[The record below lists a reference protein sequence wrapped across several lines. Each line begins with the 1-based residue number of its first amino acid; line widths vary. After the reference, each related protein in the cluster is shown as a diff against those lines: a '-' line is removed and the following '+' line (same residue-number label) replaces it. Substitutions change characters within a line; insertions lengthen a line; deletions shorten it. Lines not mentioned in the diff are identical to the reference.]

1 MNDYLNSSDLK
12 DLRYSYKYFKTK
24 GWNALPGANTR
35 AMFKF
40 KYNARYVILKSYY
53 TNVLMIDLQERK
65 LYKLW
70 DGYSVTTLKH
80 VNLLCKMFD
89 MKQFSKKEWETLKV
103 DKSCFI

>member
-12 DLRYSYKYFKTK
+12 DLRDTYKYFKSK
-24 GWNALPGANTR
+24 GWCSLPGANMR
-35 AMFKF
+35 ALFKF

-70 DGYSVTTLKH
+70 SGYSVTTLKH
-80 VNLLCKMFD
+80 VNLFCKMFEIE
-89 MKQFSKKEWETLKV
+89 QFNKKEWESLKEN
-103 DKSCFI
+103 KSCLI